1 MVDKSQEKLSSIN
14 RDDLGYTTIPSYFI
28 SRQVLHAEEA
38 NKISGY
44 EKERE
49 SYGQRIRQSL
59 ASIDFLA
66 LLYSL
71 VPIVD
76 WLPKYSFRQNLM
88 GDITSGITVAVMH
101 IPQGMAYAILA
112 FVPPQIGLYMAFF
125 PLFAYVIFGTS
136 RHISMGTF
144 AVISLM
150 VGKVVQTHVNTE
162 QLEMGHVANVTDGA
176 ADADGVA
183 GPTAMEIVAAT
194 SLMVAIYQLIMS
206 LLRMGA
212 LSSLL
217 SEPLVSGFT
226 TASAIH
232 VVTSQLKDLFGI
244 KLPHHK
250 GAFKIVYIAIDLFQL
265 LPSANV
271 TAVTISLIVILFMIA
286 SNELLKPW
294 LAKRCRIPAP
304 TELIAVVGGTLAS
317 QLLNLEE
324 AFHVKP
330 VGPIPTGLPSPV
342 LPSFDLLKLV
352 AVDSVAI
359 AIVSYSIVMSMALIF
374 AKKHS
379 YEVRAN
385 QELIAMSVS
394 NAVGSLYSCIPTACS
409 LSRSLIQEQTGGNT
423 QLASVIAAAL
433 IAVVLLWIGPFFEAL
448 PRCVLA
454 GIIVVAL
461 KGMLM
466 QVRDLKRFFK
476 EDRLEALTWICTF
489 LSVVLIDID
498 IGLLVGIIMSII
510 ALYLKGWKSYSCIL
524 GLIPGTGIYVDIEKH
539 KTAEEVPSIKIFRH
553 AGCINFASKASF
565 KRKLYETI
573 GVNSR
578 KPSKAPDYHD
588 IHTVVIDLSCIP
600 HIDYSAC
607 KLFKEMASEL
617 DKVGIAFFLAAPS
630 DRVFDTIMH
639 ADALGDGPFQTFP
652 TVHDAVLFSQGKLD
666 MMV

>member
-1 MVDKSQEKLSSIN
+1 MFLFSTLKNDE
-14 RDDLGYTTIPSYFI
+14 LGYTTIPSYFI

-44 EKERE
+44 EKEKE
-49 SYGQRIRQSL
+49 SYGQRIRQSVRG
-59 ASIDFLA
+59 IDFVA
-66 LLYSL
+66 LLYSI
-71 VPIVD
+71 VPIVE
-76 WLPKYSFRQNLM
+76 WLPKYSFRQNFM
-88 GDITSGITVAVMH
+88 GDLTSGITVAVMH

-125 PLFAYVIFGTS
+125 PLLAYVIFGTS

-144 AVISLM
+144 AVIGLM
-150 VGKVVQTHVNTE
+150 VGKVVQAHVSP
-162 QLEMGHVANVTDGA
+162 EMLDLRQAGNETD
-176 ADADGVA
+176 DGSVI
-183 GPTAMEIVAAT
+183 GGGSSVTAMEIVSAT
-194 SLMVAIYQLIMS
+194 SLMVAIYHLIMS
-206 LLRMGA
+206 FLRMGA

-232 VVTSQLKDLFGI
+232 VIMSQIKDIFGI

-250 GAFKIVYIAIDLFQL
+250 GAFKIVNMAVAVFQSI
-265 LPSANV
+265 PSTNLA
-271 TAVTISLIVILFMIA
+271 ALTISLIVILFMIA
-286 SNELLKPW
+286 SNEILKPW
-294 LAKRCRIPAP
+294 LSKRCRIPAP

-317 QLLNLEE
+317 RFMNFEDRYE
-324 AFHVKP
+324 
-330 VGPIPTGLPSPV
+330 I
-342 LPSFDLLKLV
+342 KLV
-352 AVDSVAI
+352 AVDSIAI
-359 AIVSYSIVMSMALIF
+359 AVVSYSIVMSMALIF

-385 QELIAMSVS
+385 QELIAMSAS
-394 NAVGSLYSCIPTACS
+394 NAVSSLFSCIPIACS

-423 QLASVIAAAL
+423 QLASVIASAL
-433 IAVVLLWIGPFFEAL
+433 IAVVLLWIGPFFETL

-466 QVRDLKRFFK
+466 QVKDLKRFYK

-524 GLIPGTGIYVDIEKH
+524 GAIPGTGIYVDIGKH
-539 KTAEEVPSIKIFRH
+539 KTAMEIPSIKVFH
-553 AGCINFASKASF
+553 YAGCINFASRATF

-573 GVNSR
+573 GYVSR
-578 KPSKAPDYHD
+578 KSSKMQSDDGTNFQD
-588 IHTVVIDLSCIP
+588 IRTVVIDLSCIP

-607 KLFKEMASEL
+607 KLFKEINNEM
-617 DKVGIAFFLAAPS
+617 DKIGVAFFLAAPS

>member
-1 MVDKSQEKLSSIN
+1 
-14 RDDLGYTTIPSYFI
+14 
-28 SRQVLHAEEA
+28 
-38 NKISGY
+38 
-44 EKERE
+44 
-49 SYGQRIRQSL
+49 
-59 ASIDFLA
+59 
-66 LLYSL
+66 
-71 VPIVD
+71 
-76 WLPKYSFRQNLM
+76 
-88 GDITSGITVAVMH
+88 
-101 IPQGMAYAILA
+101 
-112 FVPPQIGLYMAFF
+112 
-125 PLFAYVIFGTS
+125 
-136 RHISMGTF
+136 
-144 AVISLM
+144 
-150 VGKVVQTHVNTE
+150 
-162 QLEMGHVANVTDGA
+162 
-176 ADADGVA
+176 
-183 GPTAMEIVAAT
+183 
-194 SLMVAIYQLIMS
+194 
-206 LLRMGA
+206 
-212 LSSLL
+212 
-217 SEPLVSGFT
+217 
-226 TASAIH
+226 
-232 VVTSQLKDLFGI
+232 
-244 KLPHHK
+244 
-250 GAFKIVYIAIDLFQL
+250 
-265 LPSANV
+265 
-271 TAVTISLIVILFMIA
+271 
-286 SNELLKPW
+286 PW

-304 TELIAVVGGTLAS
+304 TELIAVVGGTLVS
-317 QLLNLEE
+317 RFLCLEE
-324 AFHVKP
+324 NYEVKL

-394 NAVGSLYSCIPTACS
+394 NAVGSLYACIPTACS

-423 QLASVIAAAL
+423 QIASVIAAAL
-433 IAVVLLWIGPFFEAL
+433 IAVVLLWIGPFFETL

-466 QVRDLKRFFK
+466 QVKDLKRFYK

-524 GLIPGTGIYVDIEKH
+524 GAIPGTGIYVDIEKH
-539 KTAEEVPSIKIFRH
+539 KTAMEIPSIKIFRH

-573 GVNSR
+573 GVQSR
-578 KPSKAPDYHD
+578 KSNKMTSENGTHFQD

-607 KLFKEMASEL
+607 KLFKEINNEM
-617 DKVGIAFFLAAPS
+617 DKIGIAFYLAAPS

-639 ADALGDGPFQTFP
+639 ADALGGWTLSDISNS
-652 TVHDAVLFSQGKLD
+652 A
-666 MMV
+666 